1 MRNIIRRLQGK
12 PVVLSPK
19 QQEKMRTMYERAG
32 MDPDAPP
39 PSIRDAWKQS
49 LDVAREGVAQSVELA
64 RESIGE
70 MFDARRDVLDPGAV
84 DFNRPPAELETGREE
99 HAAQERAAR
108 DAARAPYRAGD
119 APVFTRF
126 TTTGATQLQ
135 DVPTKLQTL
144 DPADVYGVYRVPDR
158 LGRPRSGGEGKAQVE
173 WEIAPRPNPRAAV
186 LTVHTSAFPRDAHIA
201 ARQPG
206 EPSVLDEDVAGELVR
221 RARLDP
227 EDSYGL
233 TRLLQIR
240 GVDFGDGAS
249 WSAELEG
256 VLLFTRA
263 NREEPLRAMAAEAP
277 LPRLDSPFH
286 LEILDWEAV
295 AAYNAPFRWGSAR
308 VPAPLP
314 HLPTD
319 PRELLTGYI
328 EDVGVAPEDCYGVR
342 LARRGEGVVADLS
355 LASFRQNFNSDKSRF
370 HATEHVVLAYRD
382 SDALREGRARWAAYQ
397 RDVLRA
403 RLDHLSSVRPPIAAI
418 PPPPCPRPR
427 APPPIAAIPPR
438 PSFLSELFDFVNPL
452 DPMQMFPTT
461 AGRLEKR
468 SLGPYCGVE

>member
-12 PVVLSPK
+12 PVQLSPK
-19 QQEKMRTMYERAG
+19 QEEKMRRAYERAG
-32 MDPDAPP
+32 MDPDAPA
-39 PSIRDAWKQS
+39 PSVRDAWRQS
-49 LDVAREGVAQSVELA
+49 LNVAREGISQSVEQA

-70 MFDARRDVLDPGAV
+70 MFDDRSSVLDPGGV
-84 DFNRPPAELETGREE
+84 DLNRPRAELETGREE

-119 APVFTRF
+119 APAFTRF
-126 TTTGATQLQ
+126 TTTGNAQLQ
-135 DVPTKLQTL
+135 DVPTQLRTL

-158 LGRPRSGGEGKAQVE
+158 LGRPRSGGEGKAKVE
-173 WEIAPRPNPRAAV
+173 WEIAHRPSPRAAA

-201 ARQPG
+201 ARRPG
-206 EPSVLDEDVAGELVR
+206 EPSVLDEDVAGELAR
-221 RARLDP
+221 RARLSP

-249 WSAELEG
+249 WSAEIEG

-263 NREEPLRAMAAEAP
+263 NLEEPLRAMAAEAP
-277 LPRLDSPFH
+277 LARLDSALH

-295 AAYNAPFRWGSAR
+295 AAYNAPFRWGEAR

-319 PRELLTGYI
+319 AHELLTAYV
-328 EDVGVAPEDCYGVR
+328 EVVGLRPEDCYGVQLTR
-342 LARRGEGVVADLS
+342 SAEGVVADLS
-355 LASFRQNFNSDKSRF
+355 LATFRQSFNADKSRF
-370 HATEHVVLAYRD
+370 RATEHVVLAYRD
-382 SDALREGRARWAAYQ
+382 SEALREGRGRWAAYQ
-397 RDVLRA
+397 AEVLRA
-403 RLDHLSSVRPPIAAI
+403 RLDHLSGVRPPIAALN
-418 PPPPCPRPR
+418 
-427 APPPIAAIPPR
+427 PR

-461 AGRLEKR
+461 VGRLEKR